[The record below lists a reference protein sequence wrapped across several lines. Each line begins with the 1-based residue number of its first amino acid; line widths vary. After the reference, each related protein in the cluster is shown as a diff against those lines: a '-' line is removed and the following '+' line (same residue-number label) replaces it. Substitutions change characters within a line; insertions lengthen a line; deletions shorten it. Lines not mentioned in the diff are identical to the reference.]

1 VSAWEKSNRRERA
14 TQALPVLFGFVI
26 LPFSFYYAVGLL
38 LTKFSKGWL
47 IVTLLEKTLTQ
58 VIPVNRELLPL
69 IEAHLNNLIKPHG
82 SLGRLED
89 IAARYCLI
97 CGNAAPQLGRKAVVC
112 FAADHG
118 VAAEGVSAYPANVT
132 PQMVRGILNGDAA
145 VSVLARHADV
155 ELLVVDTGVNDPMEG
170 MAGLLRHKVAYGTR
184 NMAQGPAMEIDEA
197 RRALEV
203 GILMAD
209 EVYARGVRMVATGD
223 MGIANTTA
231 AAALCAAYLQCDP
244 DKVTGRG
251 TGIDETQRRH
261 KLEVVRRALSVNSG
275 SLDNP
280 LTTLAALGGLEIAGI
295 CGLVL
300 GAAARRMAVVVDG
313 FISTASALAAVRLV
327 PAAADYLFFGHQS
340 HEQGHSVVLD
350 ALGAKPILN
359 LGMRLGEGTGAVLAM
374 QIIEAAVK
382 TYLEMGTFDGVG
394 VSLMLEK

>member
-1 VSAWEKSNRRERA
+1 M
-14 TQALPVLFGFVI
+14 
-26 LPFSFYYAVGLL
+26 
-38 LTKFSKGWL
+38 
-47 IVTLLEKTLTQ
+47 TLLEETVAQ
-58 VIPVNRELLPL
+58 VIPVSQELLPL
-69 IEAHLNNLIKPHG
+69 IEAHLNNLIKPQG

-89 IAARYCLI
+89 IARRYCLI
-97 CGNAAPQLGRKAVVC
+97 CGNAAPRLGRKAVVC

-118 VAAEGVSAYPANVT
+118 VSVEGVSAYPSSVT

-145 VSVLARHADV
+145 VSVLARHSGV

-170 MAGLLRHKVAYGTR
+170 MAGLLRHKVANGTR
-184 NMAQGPAMEIDEA
+184 NMAQGPAMEVDEA

-209 EVYARGVRMVATGD
+209 EVHARGVRLVATGE

-251 TGIDETQRRH
+251 TGIDETRRQH
-261 KLEVVRRALSVNSG
+261 KLEVIRRALSVNRG
-275 SLDNP
+275 RLDDP
-280 LTTLAALGGLEIAGI
+280 LTTLAALGGFEIAGI
-295 CGLVL
+295 SGLVL

-313 FISTASALAAVRLV
+313 FISTAGALAAVRLA
-327 PAAADYLFFGHQS
+327 PAAADYLFFGHRS
-340 HEQGHSVVLD
+340 HEQGHGLVLD
-350 ALGAKPILN
+350 SLGAKPILD

-394 VSLMLEK
+394 VSLMLER